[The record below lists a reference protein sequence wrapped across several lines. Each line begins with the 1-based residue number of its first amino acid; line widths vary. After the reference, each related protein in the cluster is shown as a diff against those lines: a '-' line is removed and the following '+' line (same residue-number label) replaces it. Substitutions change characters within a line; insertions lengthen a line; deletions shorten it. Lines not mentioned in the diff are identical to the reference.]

1 MAKKSPIDELIQ
13 VPTQVTAPIV
23 TGEIDHEVL
32 RRQKVRELHRQGFD
46 TKRIS
51 MILEKGVKS
60 KDNKTIFFPCEEKI
74 IKRDIVYI
82 SQEEIAESKDYLT
95 KRTELLSKL
104 DYLYN
109 QAMISY
115 RNAKERSPVKVTFL
129 RTAVDILNKI
139 SEVEGLSVIKAGD
152 TIGPE
157 DQISSFA
164 DEIRSLPK
172 EQRNEFK
179 STIAKVL
186 DDDSEQERH
195 RRPELLPKTPGIPT
209 QTSNNEGISGKPKVY
224 KEK

>member
-13 VPTQVTAPIV
+13 VPTQVTAPIIA
-23 TGEIDHEVL
+23 GEIDHEVL

-60 KDNKTIFFPCEEKI
+60 KDNKTIFFPCKEEI
-74 IKRDIVYI
+74 IKRDIEYI
-82 SQEEIAESKDYLT
+82 SQEDIAESKDYLA
-95 KRTELLSKL
+95 KRTELLSKFH
-104 DYLYN
+104 YLYN

-115 RNAKERSPVKVTFL
+115 RNAKEKSPVKVTFL

-139 SEVEGLSVIKAGD
+139 SEVEGLSVIKASD
-152 TIGPE
+152 TIGAE
-157 DQISSFA
+157 EQISSFA
-164 DEIRSLPK
+164 DEIRLLPK

-179 STIAKVL
+179 STITKIL
-186 DDDSEQERH
+186 DDDGKQERH
-195 RRPELLPKTPGIPT
+195 RRPELLPKQSGISA
-209 QTSNNEGISGKPKVY
+209 QAGVNEGISGKPKVH

>member
-13 VPTQVTAPIV
+13 IPTQVTAPVIV
-23 TGEIDHEVL
+23 GEIDHEVL

-195 RRPELLPKTPGIPT
+195 RRPELLPKTPGIPA
-209 QTSNNEGISGKPKVY
+209 QTSSNEGISGKPKVY